1 MPRKPLNAPI
11 SGSNM
16 NSSAQ
21 KKEAVTYE
29 ATRNVSWCPKPT
41 SDQTAYLV
49 DLQRRLERVDQNAL
63 ICGPRK
69 Q

>member
-1 MPRKPLNAPI
+1 
-11 SGSNM
+11 M